1 MGTWG
6 GIGMDGDLWGWG
18 EMGRDGRDGRG
29 EREEREVDSIWC
41 VVRGVCDEFGS
52 LTVAFS

>member
-18 EMGRDGRDGRG
+18 EMGRDGRDGERWGG
-29 EREEREVDSIWC
+29 ER
-41 VVRGVCDEFGS
+41 GG
-52 LTVAFS
+52 